1 MASAEVASVGQRDIV
16 EEPAAVGLFRG
27 LQPVEQPRQKLALG
41 EVALLGTVELL
52 GPCVVVV
59 AHVVRKHL
67 DAQAGQQ
74 RADGLPV
81 GDHPRAVGLEGR
93 HQDVVHQF
101 DFLTALQAGLRLAE
115 RGRRLR
121 HADPLLVLR
130 QPCFDVADAVEIF
143 LELGGVTLAEAAF
156 QIAAALQHRV
166 EHAPLL
172 GQHRLLLLDR
182 RFVLREEPMKGL
194 DRSLQPRHRL
204 AASVP
209 RQRQARP
216 MP

>member
-1 MASAEVASVGQRDIV
+1 MAGPKVAAVGHRNVV

-27 LQPVEQPRQKLALG
+27 LQPVEQPRQELALG
-41 EVALLGTVELL
+41 QVALLGAVELL
-52 GPCVVVV
+52 GPRVVVV

-81 GDHPRAVGLEGR
+81 GDHPRAIGLQRRYQE
-93 HQDVVHQF
+93 VVHEL
-101 DFLTALQAGLRLAE
+101 DLLTALQAGLRLAKC
-115 RGRRLR
+115 GRRLR

-130 QPCFDVADAVEIF
+130 QPCFDVANAVEIL
-143 LELGGVTLAEAAF
+143 LELGGVALAKAAF
-156 QIAAALQHRV
+156 QVAAALQHRV

-172 GQHRLLLLDR
+172 RQHRLLLLDR

-204 AASVP
+204 AAGVP
-209 RQRQARP
+209 GQRQARP